1 MRQNMAYKSP
11 FAAQRGLK
19 IGTMER
25 AFDKLAHELG
35 QHIREEHSH
44 PEQSSWPEGRGMGSE
59 DKVTAPCSSHLNT
72 GHREHCPLRSYKRVS
87 DGIHQ
92 PVTVNDLNVT

>member
-1 MRQNMAYKSP
+1 MRQNMAYMSP

-25 AFDKLAHELG
+25 VFDKLVHEPA

-44 PEQSSWPEGRGMGSE
+44 LDQSSWPEGRGIGSE
-59 DKVTAPCSSHLNT
+59 DKVVAPRSRHLNT
-72 GHREHCPLRSYKRVS
+72 GHGEHCPLRSYKRTS
-87 DGIHQ
+87 DGISSGC
-92 PVTVNDLNVT
+92 DSR